1 MGGGWTRAR
10 PRRRGRRRIVPDMM
24 RRHVRTPGWV
34 GASVL
39 VVLVL
44 SCIRNAIGRWPDP
57 GGALGASVG

>member
-1 MGGGWTRAR
+1 
-10 PRRRGRRRIVPDMM
+10 VPDMM